1 MGKQSKNLKKL
12 TPEEEA
18 SLAGLTY
25 LTPGVPGYI
34 RKRYGKSFR
43 YYDAK
48 GRPVTD
54 GRLKQRFKAL
64 VIPPAWENVWISPNP
79 RSHIQVTGI
88 DQKGRKQYRYHSEW
102 RSQRDGSKFQ
112 KLAHFGK
119 LLPTIR
125 EGIQSN
131 LKAKPLSK
139 DQVVATIVHLLE
151 NTLIRIGNEAY
162 VKQNKSYGLTTIRD
176 EHVEI
181 DRSTIYFEFK
191 GKSGIHHKVSLRDP
205 RIAKIVAKCQD
216 LPGQLLFQYLDET
229 GEPRPVYSSDVNH
242 FLGQITGSAFT
253 AKDFR
258 TWCASVLAAK
268 VLREFDPPT
277 SQTGGKRNVKA
288 AITEVAKALRNTVSV
303 CRKCYVHPKI
313 IEAYLDGLL
322 HADCA
327 KKYQRLMKVHLANG
341 LGEDEAFLL
350 ALLEGCDSKTKDKDK
365 RLAA

>member
-1 MGKQSKNLKKL
+1 MGKHTKDLVKL
-12 TPEEEA
+12 TPEQEA
-18 SLAGLTY
+18 KIAGLVY
-25 LTPGVPGYI
+25 LTPDVPGFI
-34 RKRYGKSFR
+34 RKKSGKSFR
-43 YYDAK
+43 YYTAK
-48 GRPVTD
+48 GKAVTD
-54 GRLKQRFKAL
+54 PKVKARFKAL

-79 RSHIQVTGI
+79 RSHIQVTGV

-102 RSQRDGSKFQ
+102 RSQRDGSKFV

-131 LKAKPLSK
+131 LKSKALSK
-139 DQVVATIVHLLE
+139 DQVVATVVHLLE
-151 NTLIRIGNEAY
+151 NTLIRIGNESY

-176 EHVEI
+176 QHVEV

-191 GKSGIHHKVSLRDP
+191 GKSGVQHKVSLRDP

-216 LPGQLLFQYLDET
+216 LPGQLLFQYLDEE
-229 GEPRPVYSSDVNH
+229 GSPRPVYSSDVNQ

-268 VLREFDPPT
+268 VLREFEPPT

-327 KKYQRLMKVHLANG
+327 KKYQRLMKSHIATG

-350 ALLEGCDSKTKDKDK
+350 ALLEGCDVKSKDK